1 MLYSKFL
8 QFYYRRVIP
17 CHASVPRNQ
26 IRQAYSVRIIWSRTH
41 IISDQM
47 PDEGKKL
54 IKEIF
59 SVLRIL
65 SGNLLVTEQS
75 ALMSEV
81 TH

>member
-1 MLYSKFL
+1 VSFE
-8 QFYYRRVIP
+8 IE
-17 CHASVPRNQ
+17 SS
-26 IRQAYSVRIIWSRTH
+26 QAYSVRIIWPRTH
-41 IISDQM
+41 IISDDQM

-59 SVLRIL
+59 GVLRIL

>member
-1 MLYSKFL
+1 M
-8 QFYYRRVIP
+8 
-17 CHASVPRNQ
+17 
-26 IRQAYSVRIIWSRTH
+26 RIIWPRTH
-41 IISDQM
+41 IISDDQM

-59 SVLRIL
+59 GVLHIL

>member
-1 MLYSKFL
+1 
-8 QFYYRRVIP
+8 
-17 CHASVPRNQ
+17 
-26 IRQAYSVRIIWSRTH
+26 
-41 IISDQM
+41 M

-59 SVLRIL
+59 GMLRIL

-75 ALMSEV
+75 APMSEV

>member
-1 MLYSKFL
+1 MVAYA
-8 QFYYRRVIP
+8 YYI
-17 CHASVPRNQ
+17 
-26 IRQAYSVRIIWSRTH
+26 
-41 IISDQM
+41 DQM

-59 SVLRIL
+59 GVLRIL